1 LGEASLYDGEP
12 APEQVPTE
20 LLPTLYVLP
29 QGAAGFSYKGVT
41 GLDLSNA
48 KKARF

>member
-1 LGEASLYDGEP
+1 LGEAPLYDGEP

-29 QGAAGFSYKGVT
+29 PLGA
-41 GLDLSNA
+41 DLILHA
-48 KKARF
+48 FVLEL